1 MIPAIL
7 ALAAALALSHI
18 PPTPT
23 PSGQQQP
30 KPAVRATAACV
41 AVTRVDVER
50 ELARKVSEG
59 VAEERANRSTCDYTT
74 RFGQITITM
83 QRLAGPVDLTLAVR
97 DIVAALPDAGSRLAD
112 TGVPNTKAFFVDIG
126 TAGTQLHVIRNGQ
139 EHLLI
144 SILGCGTP
152 SEVSRVATTLAQLA
166 LKRL

>member
-1 MIPAIL
+1 MISAIF
-7 ALAAALALSHI
+7 ALAAALGASLT
-18 PPTPT
+18 PAAPTPA
-23 PSGQQQP
+23 SQQQP
-30 KPAVRATAACV
+30 KPAVRVTGACA
-41 AVTRVDVER
+41 AVTRADVER

-59 VAEERANRSTCDYTT
+59 VAEDGANRSTCDYTT
-74 RFGQITITM
+74 RFGQITITT
-83 QRLAGPVDLTLAVR
+83 QKLAGPVDLTLAVR

-126 TAGTQLHVIRNGQ
+126 TAGTQLHVIRNDQ

-152 SEVSRVATTLAQLA
+152 SEVSRIATTLAQLA